1 MKLAELALHQA
12 ADELAEYRIAIEV
25 KIGRAV
31 Q

>member
-1 MKLAELALHQA
+1 MRAAELALHAA
-12 ADELAEYRIAIEV
+12 ADDLAEYRTAIEV